1 MDVNECERLSNI
13 TIKTI
18 IKVKELYFYFYS
30 ATFHSHSKVISN
42 EVNSYT
48 KINGP
53 QAECTWYSAL
63 CWFPKTSNLLYIHCI
78 YITEI
83 ISLLVYTK
91 IVYKYKANLAMQCM
105 CYNNHSI
112 NETKKICF

>member
-1 MDVNECERLSNI
+1 MDVNGCERLSNI

-42 EVNSYT
+42 ELNSYT

-53 QAECTWYSAL
+53 
-63 CWFPKTSNLLYIHCI
+63 
-78 YITEI
+78 
-83 ISLLVYTK
+83 
-91 IVYKYKANLAMQCM
+91 
-105 CYNNHSI
+105 
-112 NETKKICF
+112 